1 MEAKELRGT
10 YGSRNTPCTVLY
22 YNGWY
27 CVNGS
32 KNVNRTH
39 EELEDG
45 VDVEEVSDYDCFTW
59 SSPIDTIEE
68 LIQAVEG

>member
-1 MEAKELRGT
+1 MTKELEGT
-10 YGSRNTPCTVLY
+10 YGSGKTPCTVLY

-32 KNVNRTH
+32 QNVNRTH
-39 EELEDG
+39 EELGDG

-59 SSPIDTIEE
+59 SSPIDTIDE
-68 LIQAVEG
+68 LIQAVES

>member
-1 MEAKELRGT
+1 MTKELSGT
-10 YGSRNTPCTVLY
+10 YGSGKTPCTVLY
-22 YNGWY
+22 YDGWY

-32 KNVNRTH
+32 VNVNRTH

>member
-1 MEAKELRGT
+1 MEKELEGT
-10 YGSRNTPCTVLY
+10 YGSMKTPCTVLY

-45 VDVEEVSDYDCFTW
+45 VDVETISDYDYFSW
-59 SSPIDTIEE
+59 SSKINTIEE
-68 LIQAVEG
+68 LIQAVES